1 MNVLHDIF
9 GHSAMDALGWAVL
22 HSVWQGALVALL
34 FGGLLFVLRKKSAL
48 TRYYLAGGLL
58 FSMAL
63 CFALTFGYY
72 WEANSSA
79 QTGEIAQEKAINF
92 IVLNAKLADSEASL
106 LETFQ
111 QYFAAHLPAIST
123 LWFLGFTVFVTRWLG
138 GWAYVQRLKNYRN
151 WYAGAQ
157 AERLLHELKTQLK
170 VSQRVEVLASAVA
183 EVPMVIGHFRP
194 VILIPASLLTG
205 LDEHQLRAILA
216 HELAHIR
223 RWDYFVNG
231 VQCFLEAIFFYHP
244 VVWWLSSHMRQER
257 EHCCDD
263 LTLSTGAEPLA
274 YAQAL
279 TRVAEAQLYSPQVA
293 MALNGG
299 KRKGPLM
306 QRVQRIV
313 SGDLKQSR
321 FSDGFLV
328 AVLIAVS
335 FVALSFTFAWPS
347 NAENIENIL
356 AENKSV
362 EEKAPLSPTAPSEES
377 KAEYLRATGPDG
389 GEHDLIIVR
398 NKKGKITALFVDGK
412 KVPKKDFKKYKPLV
426 EEALAKAEKNKAPEA
441 PSEEVMMEVIAEL
454 ESAEC
459 AEAPQV
465 WVGKR
470 DGDVRIHRFPSG
482 LSSDSLQ
489 VVVEMAEAR
498 ADSLAKKW
506 EFIVN
511 ERINHDSIREVVEKR
526 MRIFE
531 IKADSLRQSGQSFRF
546 FINDEDSANV
556 DFDFDFDTD
565 FKISFDGN
573 LDSLLENVKTF
584 RLHEMEELEQELSS
598 LKTEI
603 KILAKDGQGLHLK
616 DLDKKIDFC
625 RQFFK
630 DEGIIKKGKRLQ
642 LEKVGETLLVNGE
655 KVPPATLKKLDK
667 QMKKEFGSSFTE
679 LFSLDGENI
688 SIKVK

>member
-1 MNVLHDIF
+1 MNVLHNIF

-22 HSVWQGALVALL
+22 HSIWQGALVALL

-72 WEANSSA
+72 WEANSTA
-79 QTGEIAQEKAINF
+79 QADEIAQEKAINF

-106 LETFQ
+106 LETFK

-205 LDEHQLRAILA
+205 LSEHQLRAILA

-231 VQCFLEAIFFYHP
+231 IQCFLEAIFFYHP
-244 VVWWLSSHMRQER
+244 VVWWLSKHMRQER

-328 AVLIAVS
+328 AVLIFVS

-347 NAENIENIL
+347 NAETTEKFEVEN
-356 AENKSV
+356 EKTK
-362 EEKAPLSPTAPSEES
+362 KAPLSPTTPGEES
-377 KAEYLRATGPDG
+377 KAEYFRAKGPDG

-426 EEALAKAEKNKAPEA
+426 EKALAKAEKNTAPEA

-454 ESAEC
+454 ENAEC

-465 WVGKR
+465 WVGRR

-498 ADSLAKKW
+498 ADSLAERW

-511 ERINHDSIREVVEKR
+511 ERINHDSIREVVEKK

-531 IKADSLRQSGQSFRF
+531 LKADSLRQSGQSFRF
-546 FINDEDSANV
+546 FIHDEDSANV
-556 DFDFDFDTD
+556 EFDFDTD

-584 RLHEMEELEQELSS
+584 RLHEMEELEQELSN

-603 KILAKDGQGLHLK
+603 KILAKDGEVLHLE
-616 DLDKKIDFC
+616 DFDKKIQFC
-625 RQFFK
+625 REFFK
-630 DEGIIKKGKRLQ
+630 EEGFIKKGKRLRI
-642 LEKVGETLLVNGE
+642 EKINDNVLVNGK
-655 KVPPATLKKLDK
+655 KVPESTLKKLDK

-688 SIKVK
+688 SIEVK